1 MTTNGINGFGPQQ
14 IGLTGNPEADAMRYA
29 QAKGISL
36 DEAKAELKS
45 QFGDP
50 QPLAPNSI
58 FANPSQLMQMQ
69 IQNIPQG
76 SSLFNNPAPQTG
88 QQPPAPQ
95 TPEQM
100 LCAKYG
106 IPPEVAAQ
114 GDDAIRNFAEENNIS
129 LPAKNASST
138 SARTTA
144 SVTNTTSNSS
154 TVTASN
160 TASTS
165 KTDAESNQVSGNSK
179 MSRKEANAWI
189 KNYRKEHNCSKKE
202 AKEAFKNTFGY
213 EVPKRDLSWIGLA
226 GVGAF
231 IATLATVFL
240 TGKGSSSAA
249 LNAQKSKDYWAS
261 QGF

>member
-76 SSLFNNPAPQTG
+76 SSLFSNPTPQTG

-106 IPPEVAAQ
+106 IPTEVAAQ
-114 GDDAIRNFAEENNIS
+114 GDDAIRKFAEENNIS
-129 LPAKNASST
+129 LPAKNASS
-138 SARTTA
+138 S
-144 SVTNTTSNSS
+144 SVSRKQNTTSNSS
-154 TVTASN
+154 SVTAS
-160 TASTS
+160 TTVSTS

-261 QGF
+261 QEF